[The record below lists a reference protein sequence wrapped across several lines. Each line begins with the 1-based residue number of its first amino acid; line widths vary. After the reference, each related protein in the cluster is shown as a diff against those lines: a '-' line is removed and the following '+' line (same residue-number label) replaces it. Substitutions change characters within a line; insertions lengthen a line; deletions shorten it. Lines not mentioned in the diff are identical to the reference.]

1 MEQLK
6 DTGTSDATS
15 ISDDSN
21 ENDNDYQSDT
31 ISEEDVEQTNR
42 PDIDED
48 FLLQIA
54 DPLLNFGI
62 NNIVQNL
69 HRSTLEENT
78 RTYHTL
84 EPRRGNSKADLQ
96 QPQFTDQDN
105 RLSIHSSSSQASS
118 QASTQDSTQASAQ
131 VICDLCSKKYTVR
144 GITKHRNNCL
154 KKRSII
160 N

>member
-1 MEQLK
+1 ML
-6 DTGTSDATS
+6 
-15 ISDDSN
+15 N
-21 ENDNDYQSDT
+21 
-31 ISEEDVEQTNR
+31 ISEENVEQTNR

-84 EPRRGNSKADLQ
+84 EPRRGNSTADLQ

-105 RLSIHSSSSQASS
+105 RLSIHSSSSQAS
-118 QASTQDSTQASAQ
+118 TQDSTQASAQ
-131 VICDLCSKKYTVR
+131 VICDLCSKKNTVR
-144 GITKHRNNCL
+144 GLL
-154 KKRSII
+154 KKTI
-160 N
+160 NY